1 MPIRN
6 NHWYNLNE
14 QRYYPLDDTASARSD
29 NGDLLPNSLLSDM
42 RLCWPTEYGQYAFIS
57 AAASTPSLVTVLI
70 EVADTLENS
79 PSTSMLIAGITLPKE
94 ELINDRTYTLTPF
107 KPGVGGFI
115 VFGADL
121 DQTYSGRFSSP
132 SQSLLTPRAARPNRL
147 PPVPTIK
154 VEDNAVALSGLVK
167 LTALAPL
174 QLVKETRII
183 NGVEYPNVVVF
194 RLKEEEQNI
203 ETTAITESVFAT
215 FAGLCGKRTGA
226 KTCNDPQP
234 IQFING
240 VAPDCDGILTLDF
253 QGCAVIGQNTKDG
266 GITVD
271 CSLGLS
277 TSCVPSYLPRL
288 SDGKL
293 PSEAP
298 RVIITPPLP
307 PTLPIVPDVSISESV
322 RTLLTLPYCDTFDEM
337 VAVGFYPMGD
347 SLFDFIS
354 DDSPAE
360 NDCCVGA
367 LTNYGC
373 DMSVS
378 LSSSIDYGVSYSL
391 SNSVSNSIS
400 NSMSHSLSYSIAT
413 VPIIRSIEIASSYAT
428 IHPNAQARTNIS
440 IWTLDIQSL
449 YRKYTT
455 DVKITDGQLGSKKN
469 AGIVI
474 NYRQVLPTVINYL
487 VAMLDV
493 DNSTFGIYF
502 FNGLFLVPI
511 ATTGVAKAK
520 ADDWYRISFTVIPN
534 NITQTSVQLVAVL
547 TGITDSTITTEISTS
562 ISANLWQTDAGNAG
576 VYAKRSRSYFSF
588 WRVEEAG
595 L

>member
-29 NGDLLPNSLLSDM
+29 NGDLLPNSLLADM
-42 RLCWPTEYGQYAFIS
+42 RLCWPKEYGQYAFIS
-57 AAASTPSLVTVLI
+57 AAASTPNLVTVLI

-94 ELINDRTYTLTPF
+94 ELINDRTYTLTSF

-147 PPVPTIK
+147 PQVSTIK

-174 QLVKETRII
+174 QLVKETRVI

-194 RLKEEEQNI
+194 RLKEEAQNI
-203 ETTAITESVFAT
+203 GTTAITESVFAT
-215 FAGLCGKRTGA
+215 FSGLCGKRTGA

-277 TSCVPSYLPRL
+277 DSCAPGYLPRL

-298 RVIITPPLP
+298 RVIIVPPLP
-307 PTLPIVPDVSISESV
+307 PTPPIVIDVSISESV

-378 LSSSIDYGVSYSL
+378 LSSSIDYGMSYS
-391 SNSVSNSIS
+391 VS
-400 NSMSHSLSYSIAT
+400 NSMSHSFSYSIAT
-413 VPIIRSIEIASSYAT
+413 IPITRSIEIASSYAT

-455 DVKITDGQLGSKKN
+455 DVKIINGQLGSQKN
-469 AGIVI
+469 AGIIV
-474 NYRQVLPTVINYL
+474 NYRQVLPTVVNYL
-487 VAMLDV
+487 LAMLNI

-502 FNGLFLVPI
+502 FNGLILAPIITTIVP
-511 ATTGVAKAK
+511 KAK
-520 ADDWYRISFTVIPN
+520 ADDWYRISFTVTPY
-534 NITQTSVQLVAVL
+534 NITQTSVQLVATL
-547 TGITDSTITTEISTS
+547 TGITDPTITTVLSTL